1 MSEGTW
7 SNRYTIPKPLHGSQ
21 DWLDVRW
28 QNVRGEKIVTAS
40 VAACVHGTH
49 RFKTKADLAIELL
62 AKSPP
67 IPQAPNAAMTRGNL
81 LEPIQGQM
89 VEIAFGIKLYTP
101 DVMYAFEDEGVRML
115 ATVDFRVVG
124 DDTVWEAKSFKGHF
138 DGVLPDYWKWQGV
151 ALALCCD
158 VPVVEWV
165 VFDSDLEAKFYTQH
179 VSSDER
185 QEHIDA
191 VRNFLSY
198 IDMGMLPPD
207 AVPTY
212 ENASTLYPDGYENT
226 VVLGVEVLDVLA
238 ELADAKEQIK
248 NYEVVKDACQ
258 GALGMLLGDAEYG
271 SVGGARVVSWKS
283 SSRES
288 FDQAR
293 FKVEHPALFAKF
305 QKHSSFRTMRV
316 TPTKGDK

>member
-7 SNRYTIPKPLHGSQ
+7 SNRYTIPKPSHGSQ

-49 RFKTKADLAIELL
+49 KYKTTADLAIELL
-62 AKSPP
+62 AKTAPTPSTQNDAMRRGTILEGPLMKWAGEMLGLN
-67 IPQAPNAAMTRGNL
+67 IVEPQVLYAYE
-81 LEPIQGQM
+81 EP
-89 VEIAFGIKLYTP
+89 
-101 DVMYAFEDEGVRML
+101 GVRML
-115 ATVDFRVVG
+115 ATMDGQSELAFHELK
-124 DDTVWEAKSFKGHF
+124 TYNKLW
-138 DGVLPDYWKWQGV
+138 DGVLSETWRWQGV
-151 ALALCCD
+151 HQAICVG
-158 VPVVEWV
+158 VPSIEWI
-165 VFDSDLEAKFYTQH
+165 VFDSSLQLQFVKQD

-198 IDMGMLPPD
+198 VDMGMLPPD

-212 ENASTLYPDGYENT
+212 ENASTLYPEEFGNT
-226 VVLGVEVLDVLA
+226 VVLDAAVLDTLW
-238 ELADAKEQIK
+238 ELAVAKEQIK
-248 NYEVVKDACQ
+248 NYEAVKDACQ

-271 SVGGARVVSWKS
+271 SIGGARVVSWKS